1 MKKLVKADG
10 WYWLLLP
17 LMVGAL
23 YLDFVWSPDD
33 RILGASQRIFYF
45 HMGAAAVVLLAFS
58 ITAVA
63 SVTYLLTR
71 NLAWDVWAAASAEI
85 GTVFTTMVLVS
96 GTLWGRAAWGI
107 WWTWD
112 PRLTSTL
119 ILWVLFAGYLLLR
132 DSSDNVYRRATYAAV
147 LALVAFADVPI
158 DYMAIRWWHSI
169 HPVVITAHGVNM
181 APRMVDAMLVSIV
194 AFIGLFVTWMVIRVR
209 LLRTEMA
216 IDQVK
221 NLWRGR
227 AGV

>member
-71 NLAWDVWAAASAEI
+71 MFKMLQKTRQLARDIA
-85 GTVFTTMVLVS
+85 
-96 GTLWGRAAWGI
+96 
-107 WWTWD
+107 
-112 PRLTSTL
+112 
-119 ILWVLFAGYLLLR
+119 LLADEEGKQDLP
-132 DSSDNVYRRATYAAV
+132 
-147 LALVAFADVPI
+147 VAD
-158 DYMAIRWWHSI
+158 
-169 HPVVITAHGVNM
+169 
-181 APRMVDAMLVSIV
+181 APSV
-194 AFIGLFVTWMVIRVR
+194 APHVR
-209 LLRTEMA
+209 SREL
-216 IDQVK
+216 
-221 NLWRGR
+221 
-227 AGV
+227 